1 MQTEERNIRSVEFVY
16 IGTDNQFRTFIKSV
30 ITDYLS
36 ENRLIPEEYSIDTE
50 LKRLA

>member
-16 IGTDNQFRTFIKSV
+16 IGTDDQFRTFLKSI

-36 ENRLIPEEYSIDTE
+36 ENRLIPDEYSVDKE
-50 LKRLA
+50 FKLSA

>member
-16 IGTDNQFRTFIKSV
+16 IGTDTQFSAFLKSV

-36 ENRLIPEEYSIDTE
+36 ENRLIPEEYSIDKE
-50 LKRLA
+50 LKRSA